1 MAEER
6 HCKECGSKLPTDTPQ
21 GLCPQCLMKLGL
33 PSGADADGVA
43 TFDDRSDVPTSVTP
57 PAGFIPPSTVELGDQ
72 FPQLE
77 ILELL
82 GQGGMGAVYKA
93 RQKQLNRLVAL
104 KILPPQI
111 GETEAFAERFT
122 REAQSLAKLNHPRI
136 VSIHDFGHTEAGL
149 YYFIME
155 FVDGTDLRRVMETGE
170 LSPAEALAIVPQICE
185 ALQYAH
191 EEGIVHRDIKPENI
205 LLGKKGRV
213 RIADFGLA
221 KLLDRP
227 ATTYTLTRAGQ
238 RMGTPHYMAP
248 EQIEHP
254 GRVDHRAD
262 IYSLGVV
269 FYEMLTGELPLGRFP
284 APSQKVQVDV
294 RLDQV
299 VLHSLEKE
307 PERRYQHASE
317 VKTDVEVISSSGQA
331 ALPSIAP
338 GENVEAVRQRL
349 RIPAIGLMISGV
361 ANFLFLAL
369 LLGLYFAVVWVET
382 PVMPGILVVVV
393 ITVTTAVGVILIVG
407 GWQMLRVRSYGS
419 AVACSILALVPLSA
433 GFMLGVPMGIWALFV
448 LNRSDTQQAFAIA
461 KKSGLSKAGRRPGML
476 FGIKIEDHLKIVA
489 YIRIGVGGLFLLGA
503 IFLFLICTIPGIAIG
518 DHETLAILVASGTVL
533 ALLPLVLAVWGFAG
547 GIGLLKRR
555 RWARII
561 VLISGA
567 LDLFAFPVGTAIGIY
582 TIWVLMQKETI
593 RLFPRA
599 PVRL

>member
-6 HCKECGSKLPTDTPQ
+6 ICTECGGKLPADAPK

-33 PSGADADGVA
+33 PSGADADRA
-43 TFDDRSDVPTSVTP
+43 AASDDRSDVPTSATP
-57 PAGFIPPSTVELGDQ
+57 PAGFVPPEPAELADQ

-93 RQKQLNRLVAL
+93 RQKQLDRLVAL

-136 VSIHDFGHTEAGL
+136 VSVHDFGHTQAGL

-155 FVDGTDLRRVMETGE
+155 FVDGTDLRRVIQAGE
-170 LSPAEALAIVPQICE
+170 LSPAEVLAIVPQICE

-205 LLGKKGRV
+205 LLDKKGQA

-227 ATTYTLTRAGQ
+227 ATTFTLTRAGQ
-238 RMGTPHYMAP
+238 KMGTPHYMAP

-254 GRVDHRAD
+254 GQVDHRAD

-269 FYEMLTGELPLGRFP
+269 FYEMLTGELPLGRFAP
-284 APSQKVQVDV
+284 PSQKVQVDV

-317 VKTDVEVISSSGQA
+317 VKTDVEVISSGYKA
-331 ALPSIAP
+331 APLREIPSE
-338 GENVEAVRQRL
+338 GEEAVIRRL
-349 RIPAIGLMISGV
+349 RIPAIGLMISGA
-361 ANFLFLAL
+361 ANFLFLPL
-369 LLGLYFAVVWVET
+369 VLMLYFALEWVGTSGKPWMIVVT
-382 PVMPGILVVVV
+382 VM
-393 ITVTTAVGVILIVG
+393 TATTAVGVILIVG
-407 GWQMLRVRSYGS
+407 AWQMLRLRSYGW
-419 AVACSILALVPLSA
+419 AVACSVLALVPLSA

-448 LNRSDTQQAFAIA
+448 LNRSDTQQAFAA
-461 KKSGLSKAGRRPGML
+461 DRKRRLGKAGR
-476 FGIKIEDHLKIVA
+476 
-489 YIRIGVGGLFLLGA
+489 
-503 IFLFLICTIPGIAIG
+503 
-518 DHETLAILVASGTVL
+518 
-533 ALLPLVLAVWGFAG
+533 
-547 GIGLLKRR
+547 
-555 RWARII
+555 
-561 VLISGA
+561 
-567 LDLFAFPVGTAIGIY
+567 
-582 TIWVLMQKETI
+582 
-593 RLFPRA
+593 
-599 PVRL
+599 